1 MNAVKLS
8 SGDRTILDALCG
20 TADGIAKIFGES
32 CEVVIHSLED
42 LRHSAIKI
50 VNGHVTGRQ
59 IGSPLTDLGVEMIT
73 KANTIT
79 SDVIGPYYNRTDKG
93 KLLKSVTVLVRNPRQ
108 KLIGFFCINIDLSAA
123 VLQFPAKVFSPQGK
137 IESSSEVTDQLTEHF
152 PSNVQNLISEIFK
165 LVSRGVNEDKKIS
178 NTERHR
184 MVVSELYKRG
194 IFNIKGA
201 VDFVAGELGVSRY
214 TVYNHVREAKVEIE
228 RYS

>member
-8 SGDRTILDALCG
+8 SSDRAILNDLSG
-20 TADGIAKIFGES
+20 VTDGIAKIFGES
-32 CEVVIHSLED
+32 CEVVVHSLED
-42 LRHSAIKI
+42 LRHSVIKI

-79 SDVIGPYYNRTDKG
+79 GDVVGPYYNRTDKG
-93 KLLKSVTVLVRNPRQ
+93 KLLKSVTVLLRNPRQ
-108 KLIGFFCINIDLSAA
+108 KLVGFLCINIDLSAA
-123 VLQFPAKVFSPQGK
+123 VLQFPAKVFSPQGE
-137 IESSSEVTDQLTEHF
+137 IESSSEATMQMTEHF
-152 PSNVQNLISEIFK
+152 PSSVQDLISEIFK
-165 LVSRGVNEDKKIS
+165 LVLRDVNEDKKIS

-214 TVYNHVREAKVEIE
+214 TVYNHIREAKFETE
-228 RYS
+228 R